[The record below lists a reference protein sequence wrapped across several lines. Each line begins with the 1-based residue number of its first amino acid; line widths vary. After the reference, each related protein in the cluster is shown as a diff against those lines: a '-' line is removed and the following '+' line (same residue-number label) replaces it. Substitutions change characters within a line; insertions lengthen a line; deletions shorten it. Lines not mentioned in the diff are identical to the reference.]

1 VLDHLAQQV
10 ERLRGPPG
18 LELEAVPTAGAL
30 QLYLN
35 RARLLIE
42 RPPVG
47 TDRVRGDEED
57 RVRRHQRPQP
67 PMRRQYG

>member
-18 LELEAVPTAGAL
+18 LELEAVPAAGTL

-35 RARLLIE
+35 RTRLVVE
-42 RPPVG
+42 RPPVHP
-47 TDRVRGDEED
+47 DRVRGDEED

-67 PMRRQYG
+67 PMRRPYG